1 MLQLEEDGDECRM
14 PVVGVD
20 DVRLK
25 AQRGNAVEHSTAE
38 EGEPLRIVGVA
49 VIALAVKVLLI
60 VHEVVGHAFILVGV
74 DADKFLTP
82 CDIECAVID
91 MLHLAADL
99 RVDRPVLWQDD
110 AAVHTRLDE
119 GGRERSC
126 HICESAGLYK
136 GYCFRCCI

>member
-1 MLQLEEDGDECRM
+1 MLQLEEDGDERRV

-25 AQRGNAVEHSTAE
+25 VQCGNAIQHSAAE

-49 VIALAVKVLLI
+49 VIALAVKVLLV
-60 VHEVVGHAFILVGV
+60 VHEVVGHAFVLVGV

-82 CDIECAVID
+82 CDMECAVID
-91 MLHLAADL
+91 MLHLAADCG
-99 RVDRPVLWQDD
+99 VDRPVLRQDD
-110 AAVHTRLDE
+110 AAVHARLDE

-126 HICESAGLYK
+126 HISESAGFYK